1 LSSRFVALGALW
13 PQPRLQ
19 ADRAR
24 RLCFFPSTLVDI
36 VCGVIR
42 VGVFGA
48 VVYAGL
54 AGVQS
59 GPANLAPTFVYVV
72 FWVGLAFASLL
83 LGNVFGAFNPWRA
96 LARAVAALTRAIR
109 SREAP
114 APLEYPRW
122 LGRWPA
128 ALGLLAFAWL
138 ALAYAEKNDP
148 STLAILPLG
157 YAAIQ
162 YVGMSLYGIE
172 KWTDRGDAFAVYF
185 GLFGRLAAFE
195 RRGEALYARLPLS
208 ALFRLELLPG
218 TSPSCA

>member
-114 APLEYPRW
+114 APLEYPRAGLAGGPPPW
-122 LGRWPA
+122 GCWPSRGSSSPTPRRTTRRPWRFSRWATP
-128 ALGLLAFAWL
+128 
-138 ALAYAEKNDP
+138 P
-148 STLAILPLG
+148 SST
-157 YAAIQ
+157 
-162 YVGMSLYGIE
+162 
-172 KWTDRGDAFAVYF
+172 
-185 GLFGRLAAFE
+185 
-195 RRGEALYARLPLS
+195 S
-208 ALFRLELLPG
+208 A
-218 TSPSCA
+218 